1 MSRQSAPYIVLLA
14 TLFGS
19 TLVVS
24 RYGISQFSPL
34 SYTGLRLALTGLGH
48 LLTYWLAVGGRRW
61 PTDRE
66 LWRRAGFLGLFDTAL
81 PMSFMMLS
89 LQYQSSAVTSILAT
103 ISPAITVLLA
113 HFFLEDERLSL
124 RKAVGVGLAFAGAL
138 LLGLRGESGLPD
150 VSRASPIG
158 YFLVLAAML
167 SASAMTVYTRKW
179 MRGFDAFQIT
189 SVRMIIGT
197 LVVVPLALV
206 TGGLDL
212 GEITW
217 EGYASIGYAAVV
229 GTFFS
234 FWLLIVIIQRYGA
247 TALATTMYISPVVAS
262 LGGVLL
268 LDETITAGMAIG
280 MAMIAGGIALLSQR
294 TADSSS
300 ASAAGVPV

>member
-1 MSRQSAPYIVLLA
+1 MNRQAAPYIILLA

-24 RYGISQFSPL
+24 RYGVSQFSPL
-34 SYTGLRLALTGLGH
+34 SYTGLRLALTSLGH
-48 LLTYWLAVGGRRW
+48 LLVYWLAIGERRW

-66 LWRRAGFLGLFDTAL
+66 LWRRASFLGLFDTAL

-103 ISPAITVLLA
+103 VSPAITVLLA
-113 HFFLEDERLSL
+113 HFFLDDERLSA
-124 RKAVGVGLAFAGAL
+124 RKGLGVGLAFAGAL

-150 VSRASPIG
+150 VGRASPIG
-158 YFLVLAAML
+158 YLLVLAAML
-167 SASAMTVYTRKW
+167 SASSMTVYTRKW
-179 MRGFDAFQIT
+179 MRGFDAFQVT

-197 LVVVPLALV
+197 LVVTPLALI
-206 TGGLDL
+206 TGGFDV
-212 GEITW
+212 GHVTW
-217 EGYASIGYAAVV
+217 QGYAALGYAAVF

-247 TALATTMYISPVVAS
+247 TALATVMYISPVVAS

-268 LDETITAGMAIG
+268 LGETITAGMAIG
-280 MAMIAGGIALLSQR
+280 MALIAGGIAMFSRQI
-294 TADSSS
+294 ADS
-300 ASAAGVPV
+300 A